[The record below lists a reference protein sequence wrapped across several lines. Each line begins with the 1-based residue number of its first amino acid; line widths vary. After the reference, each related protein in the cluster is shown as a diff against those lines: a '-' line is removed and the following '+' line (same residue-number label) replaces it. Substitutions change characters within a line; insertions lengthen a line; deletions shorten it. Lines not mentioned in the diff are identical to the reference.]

1 MSEDV
6 VDLLLRGDIYGNCK
20 ADRCMCSIMEDGA
33 EEIKRLRT
41 ENEKLQWELGKAL
54 DTLVVHDAVCA
65 ENEKLRAALKPF
77 LIEHWPEHKVYGY
90 KMVFVTPDDLRAAAA
105 ALNDKKN
112 DNK

>member
-1 MSEDV
+1 MTIEEEQ
-6 VDLLLRGDIYGNCK
+6 C
-20 ADRCMCSIMEDGA
+20 A
-33 EEIKRLRT
+33 EIVRL
-41 ENEKLQWELGKAL
+41 E
-54 DTLVVHDAVCA
+54 V

>member
-1 MSEDV
+1 MD
-6 VDLLLRGDIYGNCK
+6 DYNAARDYMLQMAN
-20 ADRCMCSIMEDGA
+20 
-33 EEIKRLRT
+33 EISRLRA

-105 ALNDKKN
+105 ALKETD
-112 DNK
+112 DV